1 MKEKILNWVNIIL
14 VADFFLVILGFG
26 WFTIAIVGN
35 ASGVNLGLDLWHR
48 LWIPLFNPAIG
59 LLMGGALLS
68 GISSWV
74 SKKFSN

>member
-1 MKEKILNWVNIIL
+1 MKEKILSWVNIIL

-26 WFTIAIVGN
+26 WFAIAIVGN
-35 ASGVNLGLDLWHR
+35 ASGMNLGLDLWHK
-48 LWIPLFNPAIG
+48 LCTPLFNPAIG
-59 LLMGGALLS
+59 LLMGGALVS